1 MLITAPA
8 GVVTQYGYSIYVSS
22 VDVNFSRSTRFV
34 HRHLRT
40 TARVVLS
47 TRPQPITDSSP
58 DASNNS
64 RGFSTAVNTL
74 PGNLLLLLVVILCVQ
89 NAAAAQPP
97 TEFPDI
103 RSVSED
109 LRTPAAQ
116 HQPPAAG
123 RRVFLRAT
131 GDQPTGAQPSAILM
145 LPENWSDDAVWPIFV
160 ELPGNGGYRD
170 PRGDECSGKPEDCN
184 LGYGLTAGRDWIWLC
199 LPFLND
205 DGTKIAETWWGDPP
219 KYNSASTL
227 QFWKSQLDLVVS
239 KYSGDPRC
247 IVLAGFS
254 RGAIAVNALGLRDP
268 ELSGRWTAFFPCSHY
283 DGVRRWPFPDSDSTS
298 ARERLQRLNG
308 RPQLISGEGNQVEE
322 TRKYLTASGGAAS
335 NVQFLPTGFRNH
347 SDRWVLRPSTA
358 REAARKWLQSVG
370 PRDAVANDSE

>member
-1 MLITAPA
+1 
-8 GVVTQYGYSIYVSS
+8 
-22 VDVNFSRSTRFV
+22 
-34 HRHLRT
+34 
-40 TARVVLS
+40 
-47 TRPQPITDSSP
+47 
-58 DASNNS
+58 
-64 RGFSTAVNTL
+64 
-74 PGNLLLLLVVILCVQ
+74 
-89 NAAAAQPP
+89 
-97 TEFPDI
+97 
-103 RSVSED
+103 
-109 LRTPAAQ
+109 
-116 HQPPAAG
+116 
-123 RRVFLRAT
+123 
-131 GDQPTGAQPSAILM
+131 M

>member
-8 GVVTQYGYSIYVSS
+8 DVANRYGATLYAYLI
-22 VDVNFSRSTRFV
+22 DVNFSRITWFV

-40 TARVVLS
+40 TAWAVLF
-47 TRPQPITDSSP
+47 TRQQPITDSP
-58 DASNNS
+58 PEASKNR
-64 RGFSTAVNTL
+64 RGFSTSVNTQ
-74 PGNLLLLLVVILCVQ
+74 PGNLLLLLAVILCVQ
-89 NAAAAQPP
+89 HSAAAQTP
-97 TEFPDI
+97 TDFPDI

-109 LRTPAAQ
+109 LRTPAVQ
-116 HQPPAAG
+116 DQPPAAG
-123 RRVFLRAT
+123 RRVFLRST
-131 GDQPTGAQPSAILM
+131 GDQPTSARPSAILM
-145 LPENWSDDAVWPIFV
+145 LPENWSEDTVWPIFV

-205 DGTKIAETWWGDPP
+205 DGTKMAQTWWGDPP
-219 KYNSASTL
+219 EYNSASTL
-227 QFWKSQLDLVVS
+227 QFWKSQLDHVVS
-239 KYSGDPRC
+239 NYSGDQRR

-298 ARERLQRLNG
+298 ARKRLQQLNG

-322 TRKYLTASGGAAS
+322 TRKYLTASSGAAS
-335 NVQFLPTGFRNH
+335 NLEFLPTGYRNH

-358 REAARKWLQSVG
+358 REAARKWLQ
-370 PRDAVANDSE
+370 AVRKQ